1 MSIANEIS
9 RISAAKSALKAA
21 INAKG
26 GTLTTELL
34 DDYAA
39 AVTALS
45 VSSGEGETL
54 DLSFVTA
61 MANDILAGKVGS
73 DQEGNPVNGTIPTVT
88 ASKSGNVVSVPKGY
102 IATAQTLTIDA
113 AQSATVSGN
122 VVTIYPGYTANQ
134 YTAIIPKAASSVSGN
149 VVTIPAGY
157 HDATTKTVAEM
168 SEPSVS
174 ANVVTIPVGYNKT
187 EKGVTIP
194 EAEILYGRSEG
205 GNVTKHSLSISA
217 GYVPEEKSWTFRET
231 DLNGINATAD
241 KMLSGTVSLD
251 ASGEKITGN
260 IPTVTAT
267 AVNNVV
273 TVPVGYI
280 AEQQTFQ
287 ISGEGSVTPPAAG
300 TMEFYKCAAVYGPH
314 NVDCYIVTG
323 CPDEAVNGT
332 YMPTENTTQDFEGN
346 PQTVYA
352 NGKGYYYYYE
362 PNMWMDW
369 GISANYTGDL
379 EYSGSVGGSWSDTT
393 DWMTVE
399 GMSCLDSKVEVD
411 TDVPKTWDGYKA
423 VQSGGVYTFE
433 KTLTTGL
440 TYGSAYQPIIDKLY
454 SPDASL
460 CFQGIKMAIPDDPLI
475 YLSLSGEANTA
486 ETGQA
491 LTYPGELKKYTFSEI
506 IDGIPC
512 ITFLSSSGIIV
523 AQPLPLDG
531 DFTISSWCRANTYG
545 GVASIWKI
553 GTESKNEMR
562 LGTRD
567 NGNLII
573 ETYSSDG
580 QRSEISNVGKQFS
593 WFHIVVKKQSN
604 IVSAYLDGYFVGS
617 VEWNITLIDDGTCHV
632 GYPHGSSGLGASP
645 RSQAAFRFYARA
657 LSDDEIFALAYEFV
671 PKK

>member
-61 MANDILAGKVGS
+61 RANDILAGKIGADAS
-73 DQEGNPVNGTIPTVT
+73 GNPVNGTIATVT
-88 ASKSGNVVSVPKGY
+88 ASKNGNVVSVPKGY
-102 IATAQTLTIDA
+102 IASAQTLTIDA
-113 AQSATVSGN
+113 AQNATVSGN

-134 YTAIIPKAASSVSGN
+134 YTAIIPKVTSSVSGN

-157 HDATTKTVAEM
+157 HDATTQ
-168 SEPSVS
+168 
-174 ANVVTIPVGYNKT
+174 
-187 EKGVTIP
+187 TIP
-194 EAEILYGRSEG
+194 EAEVLYGTNSG
-205 GNVTKHSLSISA
+205 SNVTKHSLSIGT
-217 GYVPEEKSWTFRET
+217 GYIPEEKSWTFYEVGL
-231 DLNGINATAD
+231 DGINATAD
-241 KMLSGTVSLD
+241 KVLEGFYSVD
-251 ASGEKITGN
+251 ASGERFVGT

-267 AVNNVV
+267 LENDVV

-314 NVDCYIVTG
+314 NVDCYVVTG

-332 YMPTENTTQDFEGN
+332 YMPTENTTEDWEGN
-346 PQTVYA
+346 QQTVYS
-352 NGKGYYYYYE
+352 NGTYYYFYE
-362 PNMWMDW
+362 PNNFMSWGVGDDYTSSTLLYNGSGTSWYDSDW
-369 GISANYTGDL
+369 N
-379 EYSGSVGGSWSDTT
+379 SVD
-393 DWMTVE
+393 
-399 GMSCLDSKVEVD
+399 GMSCAGSKAEVD

-423 VQSGGVYTFE
+423 VLADGVYSFE
-433 KTLTTGL
+433 SDVTTGL
-440 TYGSAYQPIIDKLY
+440 TYGSAYKPIADKLY

-512 ITFLSSSGIIV
+512 ITFSGSNGVVV
-523 AQPLPLDG
+523 AQSLPLDG
-531 DFTISSWCRANTYG
+531 DFTISSWSRANSYS

-553 GTESKNEMR
+553 GTETKNEMR

-604 IVSAYLDGYFVGS
+604 IVSAYLDGYFVGA

-632 GYPHGSSGLGASP
+632 GYPHGSSGLGAST

-657 LSDDEIFALAYEFV
+657 LSDDEIFALANEFV

>member
-45 VSSGEGETL
+45 VSSGEGETP

-61 MANDILAGKVGS
+61 TANDILAGKVGS
-73 DQEGNPVNGTIPTVT
+73 DKEGNPVNGTIATVT
-88 ASKSGNVVSVPKGY
+88 ASKNGNVLTVPKGY
-102 IATAQTLTIDA
+102 IATAQTLSIDA

-122 VVTIYPGYTANQ
+122 VVTIYPGYTAAQ
-134 YTAIIPKAASSVSGN
+134 YTAIIPKVTSSVSGN

-157 HDATTKTVAEM
+157 HDATTQTVAEM
-168 SEPSVS
+168 AEPSVS

-194 EAEILYGRSEG
+194 EAEIIYGRSEG

-217 GYVPEEKSWTFRET
+217 GYIPEEQSWTFYVT

-287 ISGEGSVTPPAAG
+287 ISGEGSVTPPESG

-314 NVDCYIVTG
+314 NVDCYVVTG

-332 YMPTENTTQDFEGN
+332 YMPTENTTEDWEGN
-346 PQTVYA
+346 QQTVYS
-352 NGKGYYYYYE
+352 NGSYYYYYE
-362 PNMWMDW
+362 PSDYMGW
-369 GISANYTGDL
+369 GISTDYTGYL
-379 EYSGSVGGSWSDTT
+379 TYRGGVGSSWSDS
-393 DWMTVE
+393 DWNEVT
-399 GMSCLDSKVEVD
+399 GMSCAESKAEVD

-423 VQSGGVYTFE
+423 VLADGVYSFE
-433 KTLTTGL
+433 SDVTTGL
-440 TYGSAYQPIIDKLY
+440 TYGSAYKPIVDKLY

-475 YLSLSGEANTA
+475 YLSLSGQASTA

-512 ITFLSSSGIIV
+512 ITFSSSNGVIV
-523 AQPLPLDG
+523 DQSLPLDG
-531 DFTISSWCRANTYG
+531 DFTISSWCRANSYS

-553 GTESKNEMR
+553 GTETKNEMR
-562 LGTRD
+562 LGTGD

-604 IVSAYLDGYFVGS
+604 IVSAYLDGYFVGA

-632 GYPHGSSGLGASP
+632 GYPHGSSGLGASS

-657 LSDDEIFALAYEFV
+657 LSDDEIFALANEFV